1 MCRTMQK
8 KVFFLLH
15 MPKLTDTQKAVLN
28 ILDFLFIQDVESI
41 ASFDQAK
48 NELNTDVLSKIDY
61 INSVR
66 GDYGKKAELYKH
78 YLLCSLELMLNL
90 PFEVKVSINEEG
102 LNKSKFVLDEII
114 NGVLK
119 NSFYEDEFLDDIN
132 RLFKNYEGLSLDRGT
147 VYKLV
152 RQALYFDYDNVSIVA
167 YKRLLDLGILHTEN
181 YKLGKS
187 TIDKKY
193 LEDAFFRSMLF
204 IEFEIV
210 KRQYDDFNHFKNNR
224 IGVDLKSSLEEMERI
239 FALIRRV
246 KRSMSNDGF
255 GAILKVDINNK
266 KEIEKYIV
274 GLSQALGH
282 ETLFFKNI
290 PACIGL
296 IGCWFLIHAKE
307 TVLERP
313 TYYDFFDED
322 LNSSSRK
329 LPCDN
334 IARAEILK
342 YGFELQKRTLHS
354 RYIDFYKFYDM
365 IRSALN
371 F

>member
-1 MCRTMQK
+1 MQK
-8 KVFFLLH
+8 KGFFLLH

-28 ILDFLFIQDVESI
+28 IMDFLFIQDVESI
-41 ASFDQAK
+41 ASFDQVK
-48 NELNTDVLSKIDY
+48 NELNADVLSKIDY
-61 INSVR
+61 INSLR

-90 PFEVKVSINEEG
+90 PFKDKDSIDEEN
-102 LNKSKFVLDEII
+102 LNKTKFILDEII
-114 NGVLK
+114 DGLLK

-132 RLFKNYEGLSLDRGT
+132 GLFKYCESLRLDERA

-152 RQALYFDYDNVSIVA
+152 RQVLYFDYDNVSIVA
-167 YKRLLDLGILHTEN
+167 YKRFLDLGILHTEN
-181 YKLGKS
+181 YKPDKS

-193 LEDAFFRSMLF
+193 LEDVFLRSMLF

-210 KRQYDDFNHFKNNR
+210 KRQYDYFKYFENNR
-224 IGVDLKSSLEEMERI
+224 ISIDLKVSIEEMEQI

-246 KRSMSNDGF
+246 KRSISNDGF
-255 GAILKVDINNK
+255 GTILEVDINNK

-274 GLSQALGH
+274 GLNEVLGH

-307 TVLERP
+307 TMLERP
-313 TYYDFFDED
+313 TYYDLFDED

-354 RYIDFYKFYDM
+354 RYIDFYENYEN
-365 IRSALN
+365 IRASLI